1 MSVFVKRDVRQHVHI
16 RDLFRSVDIRADR
29 QHLTVQIVVSSA
41 AGRHNGLRREVGER
55 SCKLSLN
62 AVIFEHDHDVGV
74 AVVSEHIAAVRF
86 CREFRFLL
94 DQLNLDGDRRGV
106 AVVHI
111 GQDRLCFVVV
121 VARVH
126 TEGSAAGVPL
136 DSVDR
141 IVDDVVFLSDDNG
154 LTVLVDDVAVLVRLV
169 DVDLRAVLESDGDRV
184 VQQVAVVGV
193 AVALIVSH
201 DPVAQR
207 VECDRIDV
215 HVVPCQELD
224 IHADRI
230 HSVAGQLTGDRHRPV
245 RFLIGEQ
252 CGRDLRQIPAEHVDR
267 AECAVAVNDLNRA
280 RHRIGALQQDC
291 DRVDLVGRLFVAG
304 GACEVVANDLVAF
317 DLDEHIC
324 GLQEP
329 LLKRFGSRSRHF
341 HAVGDKADLQLHR
354 IVEGVV
360 VEHRGELFHFFRTII
375 LGEPDRQLARLAVRE
390 LDERRAREH
399 RIVSAFPIVF
409 RVREEHVRV
418 DVQLARVARRR
429 VGIAEPHLGDHV
441 LDDVDLDSRL
451 LPIVVFAVLFLVES
465 DRRGRLLCRVV
476 TDVIEREAGLGDLRG
491 DVDRLAVAV
500 AVLFVVRDRRARQ
513 DARTHVFVAG
523 QVARTLVF
531 GAVKH
536 SQIDVVRVD
545 LDRIEVVVLQQL
557 RHLRPD
563 VDVDRDRL
571 RERAF
576 ADRAGDR
583 TRDRAHVGGIIR
595 PLLKRGCKS
604 FGSGPSALSAVD
616 FDRGSRTV
624 FIVEEQHL
632 GRKRRDRCVFF
643 RQRVQVDHHRHAF
656 GTDQFH
662 HRTVEVIDRDRS
674 RYAAGESDRSVDFA
688 SLERID
694 FRLGG
699 SDVPVCDRRRT
710 DRPCRAVGKMHGHIV
725 RHRRVC
731 VQRQVVDRHDTAVLA
746 RVFDFVGKR
755 QDLQIDLDLALQS
768 SFEVRHDGDRQLVA
782 VVCTRGARSRHL
794 EQQVRILLEHC
805 IHIAAIL
812 LTSKLEPVEC
822 ECHIGAD
829 NARAVLISRRLA
841 REVFGHEGREVACI
855 ILIRFKDDRLGDLAP
870 VDYTRLRTR
879 NDVAQ
884 RAYRRELVID
894 PDLHRVVGVPGPA
907 VVQFAVGT
915 VDILHASVIAGD
927 IDVRERAVHEVETR
941 IELVEHRHRQDRRH
955 DRPED
960 VFKDV
965 VDRRAD
971 HTEQRRQ
978 VDADRVDDRRRGHDV
993 GDDVVLDACR
1003 EIVPESVVSAP
1014 FDVAQMVLRE
1024 HLGSKLAEV
1033 EDRIASEDLVH
1044 QVVDQFVDRV
1054 GVERDVRVERTGRI
1068 ELDVDASGEQIHDV
1082 EIVEQAL
1089 QLGLKSALFRRSGF
1103 FLRRSRRFALRAAAR
1118 AAVRAAARAA
1128 ARLFGRRAVDAVLEF
1143 ADESVEERSDHCDHA
1158 FARIRFDGAVAVV
1171 VSDLDVEV
1179 LIVEDAADVD
1189 EAAQHSDPARLGIDR
1204 DRAGVVV
1211 EHRIDETVHAALR
1224 VFVLRLVD
1232 LPDRD
1237 QECARGR
1244 SLTAGVGKHLLRAHL
1259 FDAHSEISEAAV
1271 RFECTVADV
1280 KRQIEVEVVEQALGD
1295 ARAVRTVDDRR
1306 VGADIDRVVV
1316 AGGDLLLREHQFV
1329 DSVLTDRERELCA
1342 EGDVV
1347 VDGKVKQQLAVDH
1360 VEFDAQADVDAEAE
1374 ARKASDDLV
1383 DDVGR
1388 EFDKQRGVVRRNT
1401 AQQRL

>member
-1 MSVFVKRDVRQHVHI
+1 M
-16 RDLFRSVDIRADR
+16 
-29 QHLTVQIVVSSA
+29 
-41 AGRHNGLRREVGER
+41 
-55 SCKLSLN
+55 
-62 AVIFEHDHDVGV
+62 
-74 AVVSEHIAAVRF
+74 
-86 CREFRFLL
+86 
-94 DQLNLDGDRRGV
+94 
-106 AVVHI
+106 
-111 GQDRLCFVVV
+111 
-121 VARVH
+121 
-126 TEGSAAGVPL
+126 
-136 DSVDR
+136 
-141 IVDDVVFLSDDNG
+141 
-154 LTVLVDDVAVLVRLV
+154 
-169 DVDLRAVLESDGDRV
+169 
-184 VQQVAVVGV
+184 
-193 AVALIVSH
+193 
-201 DPVAQR
+201 
-207 VECDRIDV
+207 
-215 HVVPCQELD
+215 
-224 IHADRI
+224 
-230 HSVAGQLTGDRHRPV
+230 
-245 RFLIGEQ
+245 IGEQ

-267 AECAVAVNDLNRA
+267 AECAVAVNDLDRA
-280 RHRIGALQQDC
+280 RHRIGALQQNC
-291 DRVDLVGRLFVAG
+291 DRVDLVGRLFVAV
-304 GACEVVANDLVAF
+304 GAGEVVANDLVAF

-324 GLQEP
+324 FLQEP
-329 LLKRFGSRSRHF
+329 ILLSRHCD
-341 HAVGDKADLQLHR
+341 AVGDKADLHFHR
-354 IVEGVV
+354 VVEGVV
-360 VEHRGELFHFFRTII
+360 VDHRGELFHSFFRLII
-375 LGEPDRQLARLAVRE
+375 LGEPDRQLARLAVCE

-441 LDDVDLDSRL
+441 LNDVDRYFLL

-465 DRRGRLLCRVV
+465 DRRGRRLCRVV
-476 TDVIEREAGLGDLRG
+476 TDVIELEAGLGDLRG
-491 DVDRLAVAV
+491 DVDRLAVVV
-500 AVLFVVRDRRARQ
+500 AVLFVVRDRRSGQGAGAVAARQ
-513 DARTHVFVAG
+513 DI
-523 QVARTLVF
+523 
-531 GAVKH
+531 
-536 SQIDVVRVD
+536 QIDVVRVD

-571 RERAF
+571 LERAF

-595 PLLKRGCKS
+595 PLRKRGCKS

-616 FDRGSRTV
+616 VDRGSRTV

-662 HRTVEVIDRDRS
+662 HRTVEVLDLDRS
-674 RYAAGESDRSVDFA
+674 RYAAGERDLSVDFA
-688 SLERID
+688 SLDRID
-694 FRLGG
+694 CRLDG

-710 DRPCRAVGKMHGHIV
+710 DRPCRAVGKMHCYKV
-725 RHRRVC
+725 RHSRVC
-731 VQRQVVDRHDTAVLA
+731 VQRQVVDRHDTAHA
-746 RVFDFVGKR
+746 RVFDLVGKR

-768 SFEVRHDGDRQLVA
+768 SAEVRRDRDRQLVA
-782 VVCTRGARSRHL
+782 VVCTRGACSRHL
-794 EQQVRILLEHC
+794 EQQVRIVAEHF
-805 IHIAAIL
+805 IHIAAIR
-812 LTSKLEPVEC
+812 LTSKLELVEC

-841 REVFGHEGREVACI
+841 REVFGHEGREVAWL

-894 PDLHRVVGVPGPA
+894 PDLHRVFGVPVPA
-907 VVQFAVGT
+907 VVHFAVGT
-915 VDILHASVIAGD
+915 LDILHASVIAGD
-927 IDVRERAVHEVETR
+927 IDVRERAVHEVEAR

-955 DRPED
+955 ERPED

-1014 FDVAQMVLRE
+1014 FDVAQMVLPE

-1033 EDRIASEDLVH
+1033 EDRIDSKDLVH

-1054 GVERDVRVERTGRI
+1054 GVERDVRVERTGRV
-1068 ELDVDASGEQIHDV
+1068 ELDVYASGEQIHDV
-1082 EIVEQAL
+1082 ETVEQAL
-1089 QLGLKSALFRRSGF
+1089 QLGQVKSALFRRSGF
-1103 FLRRSRRFALRAAAR
+1103 FLRRSRRFAARAAAR

-1128 ARLFGRRAVDAVLEF
+1128 ARLFGRRAVDAVLEV
-1143 ADESVEERSDHCDHA
+1143 ADESVEERSDHSDHA

-1224 VFVLRLVD
+1224 VFVLSRVD

-1259 FDAHSEISEAAV
+1259 FDAHSEISEAVV

-1295 ARAVRTVDDRR
+1295 ARAARTVDDRR
-1306 VGADIDRVVV
+1306 VGADIDRVVFV
-1316 AGGDLLLREHQFV
+1316 GVDLLLREHHFV

-1383 DDVGR
+1383 DGLGR

-1401 AQQRL
+1401 LQQRL